1 MIFKKFDHKI
11 SSIIYVLSL
20 AFLLLFYSC
29 SSKVEESAID
39 TEPSAKE
46 VSIAESDSTADS
58 HSSSSNFQSF
68 KINQSW
74 SQEPSGYERNVFYKY
89 PENGNNNNP
98 VAILLHGAGG
108 TPQIELDEYNYLINH
123 ILVAPEGYDQGW
135 NIAREDSKAPDL
147 DFIKKI
153 ILHLKTFE
161 KINTDQISIIGHS
174 NGAALVNQL
183 LIELES
189 ESFKKAV
196 FTFCQLN
203 TFQYREG
210 SFWARSNIDS
220 EVHDLEVL
228 PASNNRKILSFAGTE
243 DGACIYYGGE
253 GIHKYNFVNAE
264 VAAFAWA
271 KAFGY
276 EGVQIENPIE
286 EAAPLENFYRFSYL
300 DSRVIHYKLQ
310 GAGHGWEQNFD
321 GKEVAKPIIK
331 NFIEN

>member
-1 MIFKKFDHKI
+1 MEPEE
-11 SSIIYVLSL
+11 
-20 AFLLLFYSC
+20 LL
-29 SSKVEESAID
+29 K
-39 TEPSAKE
+39 
-46 VSIAESDSTADS
+46 
-58 HSSSSNFQSF
+58 
-68 KINQSW
+68 
-74 SQEPSGYERNVFYKY
+74 
-89 PENGNNNNP
+89 
-98 VAILLHGAGG
+98 
-108 TPQIELDEYNYLINH
+108 LDEYNYLINH

-135 NIAREDSKAPDL
+135 NIAKEDTKAPDL

-153 ILHLKTFE
+153 IIHLKTFE
-161 KINTDQISIIGHS
+161 KIDADQISIIGHS

-203 TFQYREG
+203 AFQYREG

-228 PASNNRKILSFAGTE
+228 PATNNRKILSFAGTE
-243 DGACIYYGGE
+243 DTACIYYGGE

-264 VAAFAWA
+264 LAAFVWA

-300 DSRVIHYKLQ
+300 DGKVIHYKLQ
-310 GAGHGWEQNFD
+310 GAGHGWEQDNKWNDD
-321 GKEVAKPIIK
+321 GKRLGETIIK